1 LSPGVDTYIILTL
14 TFYCAEGCMRL
25 GVSSCRLI
33 LLGGG
38 VLSLFLSLFLYEFWS
53 IDTYSYGIRM
63 VRFSRGPSAIIRVSY
78 TVGYSLG
85 LLPSHEPIHVP
96 KGLLRVKGQY
106 RIEWW
111 LGVGSTSLQVSASI
125 EVPGRLPVI

>member
-1 LSPGVDTYIILTL
+1 
-14 TFYCAEGCMRL
+14 MRL

-38 VLSLFLSLFLYEFWS
+38 VLSLF
-53 IDTYSYGIRM
+53 
-63 VRFSRGPSAIIRVSY
+63 PSAIIRVSY

-106 RIEWW
+106 RIERW
-111 LGVGSTSLQVSASI
+111 LGVGSTSLQVSVFI
-125 EVPGRLPVI
+125 KVPGRLPGI